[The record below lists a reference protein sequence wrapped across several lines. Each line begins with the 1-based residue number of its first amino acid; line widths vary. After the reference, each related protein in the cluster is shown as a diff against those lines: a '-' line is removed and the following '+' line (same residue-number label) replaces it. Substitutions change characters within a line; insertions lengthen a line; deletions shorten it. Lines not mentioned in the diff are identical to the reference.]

1 MLTAHPVA
9 AFAARAA
16 WWGLAGERIHH
27 RFGRISRNPIVSGIP
42 GGPLRAD
49 AVRYAITE
57 EFVAI
62 YRMHQFLPDT
72 FCFRSATNNKSLRE
86 VNFPDVAFRQSRV
99 IEEQIPMSDLFY
111 SFGTMHPGALT
122 LHNYPRFLQQLNE
135 PDGTTVDLAATDVM
149 RTRERGVPRYNEF
162 RQLIGRPPVRTFE
175 ELCENPTWREELRS
189 VYADVDEVDLLV
201 GLYAE
206 LPPRGLALADTSYRV
221 FVLMTSIRLEADRF
235 FTVDY
240 RPEVYSPEGLEWI
253 EYNDM
258 RSVLLRHY
266 PELRASLHGVKN
278 PFAPWPHAA

>member
-1 MLTAHPVA
+1 
-9 AFAARAA
+9 
-16 WWGLAGERIHH
+16 
-27 RFGRISRNPIVSGIP
+27 
-42 GGPLRAD
+42 
-49 AVRYAITE
+49 
-57 EFVAI
+57 
-62 YRMHQFLPDT
+62 
-72 FCFRSATNNKSLRE
+72 
-86 VNFPDVAFRQSRV
+86 
-99 IEEQIPMSDLFY
+99 
-111 SFGTMHPGALT
+111 
-122 LHNYPRFLQQLNE
+122 
-135 PDGTTVDLAATDVM
+135 
-149 RTRERGVPRYNEF
+149 
-162 RQLIGRPPVRTFE
+162 
-175 ELCENPTWREELRS
+175 